1 MIVSDSTTLI
11 VLLDVKREDLLSNL
25 FDKLYIPKAVYDE
38 LNFKKD
44 IELSSLFEVLEV
56 QNKQKVKEL
65 QLSLDIGES
74 EAIALAIE
82 MNLPLI
88 IDEKKGRKVAKNL
101 GVKIVGL
108 IGVLYLN
115 IQRGYIK
122 KQDAI
127 EFLDL
132 VISKGFRI
140 DKKLYD
146 IIASS

>member
-25 FDKLYIPKAVYDE
+25 FDKLYIPTAVYDE

-44 IELSSLFEVLEV
+44 IKLSSLFEVLEL

-65 QLSLDIGES
+65 QLSLGIGES

-88 IDEKKGRKVAKNL
+88 IDEKKKVEK
-101 GVKIVGL
+101 
-108 IGVLYLN
+108 
-115 IQRGYIK
+115 
-122 KQDAI
+122 
-127 EFLDL
+127 
-132 VISKGFRI
+132 
-140 DKKLYD
+140 
-146 IIASS
+146 